1 MGKNAIIKYSLHAWL
16 ICEISLGFYD
26 TVVIQ
31 ANTIRSLDKRII
43 WLSNA
48 ALLYSLEII
57 VRKIVVVVMSYVVRS
72 SEWKIVL
79 DKVLHAFHE

>member
-48 ALLYSLEII
+48 ALLYSLKII
-57 VRKIVVVVMSYVVRS
+57 VRKIVVVVMSSARS

-79 DKVLHAFHE
+79 DKMLHAFHE

>member
-31 ANTIRSLDKRII
+31 ANTIRSLNKRII

-57 VRKIVVVVMSYVVRS
+57 VRKIVVVVMSSARS

-79 DKVLHAFHE
+79 DKMLHAFHE

>member
-48 ALLYSLEII
+48 ALLYSLKII
-57 VRKIVVVVMSYVVRS
+57 VRKIVVVVTSSARS

>member
-57 VRKIVVVVMSYVVRS
+57 VRKIVVVVMSSARS

-79 DKVLHAFHE
+79 DKMLHAFHE

>member
-57 VRKIVVVVMSYVVRS
+57 VRKIVVVVTSSARS

-79 DKVLHAFHE
+79 DKMLHAFHE